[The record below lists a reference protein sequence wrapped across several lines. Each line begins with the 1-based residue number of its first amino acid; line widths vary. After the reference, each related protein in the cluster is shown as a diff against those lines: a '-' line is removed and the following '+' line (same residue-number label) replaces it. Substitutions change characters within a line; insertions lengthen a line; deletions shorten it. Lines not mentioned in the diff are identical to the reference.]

1 MPSVE
6 KHDAFTDEDGDP
18 HRRAPIAGDRLKR
31 RIPPEPIAI
40 VGVLIARGNL
50 VAWAM
55 SRS

>member
-1 MPSVE
+1 LPSVE
-6 KHDAFTDEDGDP
+6 KHDAFTDDDGDP